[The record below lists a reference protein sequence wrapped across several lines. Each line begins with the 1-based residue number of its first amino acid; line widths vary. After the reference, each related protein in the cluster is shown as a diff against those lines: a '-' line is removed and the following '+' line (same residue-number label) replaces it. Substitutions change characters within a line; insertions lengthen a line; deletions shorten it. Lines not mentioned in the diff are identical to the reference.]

1 MVATAVLVYFS
12 GDGTKILDLRNGLIF
27 VSTKY
32 GITFC
37 MYVCVCVFV
46 CMCVYVCV
54 CVCVCVMCN
63 SVCVS

>member
-37 MYVCVCVFV
+37 MC
-46 CMCVYVCV
+46 VCV
-54 CVCVCVMCN
+54 CVCVCFVYY
-63 SVCVS
+63 V